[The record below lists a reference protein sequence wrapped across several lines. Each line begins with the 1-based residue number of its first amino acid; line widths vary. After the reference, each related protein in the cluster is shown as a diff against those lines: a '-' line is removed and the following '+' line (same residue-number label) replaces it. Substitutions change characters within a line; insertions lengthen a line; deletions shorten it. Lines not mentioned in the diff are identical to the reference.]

1 MLHAQRIEFSSN
13 RKKGMGQTYIRR
25 KQAYTHFTDED
36 MKNKISSCL
45 AHEATD
51 LARNGTGTS
60 PPAFLAPELGCFPPH
75 FAGTQKNRSWNAV
88 IT

>member
-13 RKKGMGQTYIRR
+13 RKKGMGQTYIDR
-25 KQAYTHFTDED
+25 KEAYTHFTDKD

-51 LARNGTGTS
+51 LASNGTGTS
-60 PPAFLAPELGCFPPH
+60 PPAFLAPELGCFPPRKTDP
-75 FAGTQKNRSWNAV
+75 GMQ
-88 IT
+88 